1 MIIFINLYRKTRP
14 FCPSVPKQIS
24 NTKVLKLEK
33 SSGQIWWTGQTH
45 VISDNWTTQK
55 SCPMMV
61 VHQKISIKSKEN
73 VYWDN

>member
-1 MIIFINLYRKTRP
+1 MRH

-24 NTKVLKLEK
+24 NTRVLKLEK

-45 VISDNWTTQK
+45 VIWDNWTTQK
-55 SCPMMV
+55 SCPMTV

-73 VYWDN
+73 IYWDN